1 MNDQRYFGLTP
12 TQFNLAFFTV
22 ISAIALAAFF
32 YFIGVGAV
40 DDFVNG
46 GGDSSQ
52 PTQQVRNAYPPAVV
66 QNFMDACMFTGGG
79 QVYCSCTITEI

>member
-12 TQFNLAFFTV
+12 TQFNLAFFV
-22 ISAIALAAFF
+22 GIGAIALAAFF
-32 YFIGVGAV
+32 YFNGVGAV
-40 DDFVNG
+40 DDIVNG